1 MDNVETTNKG
11 GAPLGNQ
18 NAAKGKR
25 WSDAI
30 DRALAKRCKG
40 DGIKALDELAEK
52 LLSKADEGDMS
63 ALKELGDRIEG
74 KPQQQVALDARHS
87 GTVVLQLTEA
97 DADL

>member
-1 MDNVETTNKG
+1 MDNIESNKP

-18 NAAKGKR
+18 NALKGKR

-40 DGIKALDELAEK
+40 DGIKALDDLAEK
-52 LLSKADEGDMS
+52 LLLMAEDMS

-74 KPQQQVALDARHS
+74 KPQQQVALDAKHS
-87 GTVVLQLTEA
+87 GTVILQLTET

>member
-1 MDNVETTNKG
+1 MDNIESNKP

-18 NAAKGKR
+18 NALKGKR

-40 DGIKALDELAEK
+40 DGIKALDDLAEK
-52 LLSKADEGDMS
+52 LLLKAEEGDMS

-74 KPQQQVALDARHS
+74 KPQQQVALDAKHS
-87 GTVVLQLTEA
+87 GTVILQLTET